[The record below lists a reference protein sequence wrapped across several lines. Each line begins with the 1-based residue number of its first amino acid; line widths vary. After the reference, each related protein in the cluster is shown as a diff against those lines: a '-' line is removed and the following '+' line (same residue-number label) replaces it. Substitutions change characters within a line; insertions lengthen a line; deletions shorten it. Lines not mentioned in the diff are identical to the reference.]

1 LATRILKKKKIK
13 INISKPVGQCFVFD
27 EEGKALPPLAT
38 FANRQ
43 GGGDEEEQT
52 TGTCFF

>member
-1 LATRILKKKKIK
+1 LKKKKLK
-13 INISKPVGQCFVFD
+13 INISKPAGQRFVFD
-27 EEGKALPPLAT
+27 KEGKALPPLAA

-52 TGTCFF
+52 TDRLVLHGV